1 MLVIMISGILWS
13 SAVGYRPARAQAP
26 EAAAETRAAVQRL
39 GAGTKTRVE
48 VRLQDGTRLRGHIT
62 AAGEDTFTIT
72 DSKTGAPRAVAYAD
86 AARVKKSGGGR
97 GCSHRRGDGHPA
109 RPVRRRRGVLIE
121 FVPGQHPH
129 RPRPLTHTHRHKGV
143 NLIHARAYPPAPA
156 GRVL

>member
-1 MLVIMISGILWS
+1 MFRRMLVIMISGILWS

-86 AARVKKSGGGR
+86 AARVKKSGGGLSAR
-97 GCSHRRGDGHPA
+97 TWVIIGVAAAAAVIVGVTVIQPVLCDGGAGC
-109 RPVRRRRGVLIE
+109 
-121 FVPGQHPH
+121 
-129 RPRPLTHTHRHKGV
+129 
-143 NLIHARAYPPAPA
+143 
-156 GRVL
+156 